1 MYHRY
6 RPSYQGCSIQ
16 IPPAHLEPTV
26 FTSTTRTT
34 PLLLPAAILQQHRP
48 NPSTEQKRT
57 KAAATTTTAATATP
71 ATPTTLAH
79 PYLNGRW
86 APGQARTQRTKAR
99 LKAVINRGIVQLWA
113 PLPAPARA
121 PAPVARA
128 CTRSRAIATAT
139 MPAIRDRGLVL
150 FLEPEHRSAAGR

>member
-1 MYHRY
+1 M
-6 RPSYQGCSIQ
+6 
-16 IPPAHLEPTV
+16 V
-26 FTSTTRTT
+26 FTSTTRIT
-34 PLLLPAAILQQHRP
+34 PLLLPAAVLQQHRP

-57 KAAATTTTAATATP
+57 KAATTTTTAATATP

-86 APGQARTQRTKAR
+86 APGQARTQQTKAR
-99 LKAVINRGIVQLWA
+99 LKAVINQGIVQLWA

-121 PAPVARA
+121 PVARA
-128 CTRSRAIATAT
+128 HTQSRATATAT
-139 MPAIRDRGLVL
+139 MPAIRDRGLAL